1 MRIYENNNTEIGLTN
16 NRLTS
21 NMPIVEDEAY
31 RERLSDL
38 SFNLYRRGHVTWSYE
53 IERNSKKAKVHVS
66 KLQ

>member
-16 NRLTS
+16 NRLS
-21 NMPIVEDEAY
+21 MSIVQDKAY
-31 RERLSDL
+31 RERVSDL
-38 SFNLYRRGHVTWSYE
+38 SFNLYIRGHVPWSYE